1 MASTTYTAAQLYG
14 TNGEGTS
21 SINLSS
27 SVQYL
32 FSIDSTLGSSYFTM
46 ETVRNNNIIDIVPQL
61 KEELRFRLYGKL
73 ASEYK

>member
-1 MASTTYTAAQLYG
+1 MATYTYQQLYG
-14 TNGEGTS
+14 TGSIGENLAGTKTFTFTNPS
-21 SINLSS
+21 A
-27 SVQYL
+27 
-32 FSIDSTLGSSYFTM
+32 SSYFTM